1 MVSGDW
7 TSQEGGGTGRW
18 SPWVAG
24 PLGILWGM
32 LRGGRMTAELG
43 VGFALRAVNERVQ
56 QSVAR
61 RPRVRT
67 GRRGL
72 GRAERGTPTWD
83 QVSR

>member
-1 MVSGDW
+1 MLNGDW
-7 TSQEGGGTGRW
+7 AAQGRGGTGRW
-18 SPWVAG
+18 CPRVAG
-24 PLGILWGM
+24 PLGIFWGM
-32 LRGGRMTAELG
+32 LRGGSMTAELG

-83 QVSR
+83 RVSR